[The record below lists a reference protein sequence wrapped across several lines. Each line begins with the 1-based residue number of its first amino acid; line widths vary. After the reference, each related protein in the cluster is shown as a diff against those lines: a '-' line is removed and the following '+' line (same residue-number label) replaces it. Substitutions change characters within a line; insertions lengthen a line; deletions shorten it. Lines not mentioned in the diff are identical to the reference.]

1 MTVAELGQRM
11 DSRELA
17 EWIAYDRYFEAI
29 PDPWRQTAR
38 LVCATLA
45 PHCKKGRGPR
55 EDDLV
60 PIESPP
66 QHPEQIRSEVE
77 RLMRQLQGE

>member
-11 DSRELA
+11 DSRELS
-17 EWIAYDRYFEAI
+17 EWIAYVRYFEAI

-38 LVCATLA
+38 LVSAVLA
-45 PHCKKGRGPR
+45 PHCKKGRAPR
-55 EDDLV
+55 EDDYI

-66 QHPEQIRSEVE
+66 QHPEQIRMEVE
-77 RLMRQLQGE
+77 RLMRELSGE